1 MSFSQYFLM
10 SPGGGDPAAGGGGI
24 FMIVWF
30 GLIFVL
36 MYFMLIRPQRKRQK
50 DHEKLISELKKGDK
64 VVMNSGLFGTIF
76 AMDDQNARIIL
87 KTADDVKLE
96 FLKSSIASKVEK

>member
-1 MSFSQYFLM
+1 MSFSPFYLM

-24 FMIVWF
+24 FMIIWF

-50 DHEKLISELKKGDK
+50 EQEKLISEIKKGDK
-64 VVMNSGLFGTIF
+64 VLMNSGLFGTVF
-76 AMDDQNARIIL
+76 ALNDEQGRFIL